1 MKYITNIVLICLICM
16 HTTQVFSQEK
26 SLKEQALEKFKS
38 ENYNDAISLLEQALN
53 HSPNDADIYYYLG
66 WFNHY
71 QAYDSRPLKGYDYRS
86 SERIFEYLNKAI
98 ELNPQNGD
106 AKYFYGAECSG
117 NAFNAMQNYDSEKL
131 KYFYELAYKKGAY
144 PDWLIEFGENFL
156 NSCDQNAIL
165 FTAGNADFDVCSY
178 LQLCCNF
185 RIDIT
190 LIPIGNIDRP
200 WYVSFLKKGLK
211 NSVRRIEIG
220 LTENQILDI
229 HPFKW
234 KETDVLINVSQ
245 QDKQEFNLPT
255 NYQMQWAVFP
265 DLQSERM
272 SSKIESETA
281 NKRTYL
287 SPRQAILLQ
296 IVEDNFSNRPIY
308 FSNFAEAS
316 LYGGLNE
323 YFQNCGLVSKL
334 TPIKTKDT
342 DFQFDRL
349 SIEKLLIPNNFNRYK
364 NIKTNNIPRI
374 SRIALFGYA
383 NAVLNLADIYSKSNN
398 RNELEN
404 MIKMYSEKLKI
415 DFNSAYEQS
424 VIGELQKLLP

>member
-1 MKYITNIVLICLICM
+1 MKHIPNIGLIFLIFMC
-16 HTTQVFSQEK
+16 TTQVFSQEK
-26 SLKEQALEKFKS
+26 SLKEQALEKFEA

-53 HSPNDADIYYYLG
+53 YSPNDAEIYYYLG

-71 QAYDSRPLKGYDYRS
+71 RAYDSRPLKGYDYRS

-98 ELNPQNGD
+98 ELNPNYGD

-117 NAFNAMQNYDSEKL
+117 NAFNAMQNYDSKKI

-156 NSCDQNAIL
+156 SSCEQNAIL
-165 FTAGNADFDVCSY
+165 FTAGNADFDVCTY
-178 LQLCCNF
+178 LQMCSNY
-185 RIDIT
+185 RKDIT

-211 NSVRRIEIG
+211 NSVRSIEIK
-220 LTENQILDI
+220 LSENQILDI

-234 KETDVLINVSQ
+234 KKTDVLIDVSQ
-245 QDKQEFNLPT
+245 QDKQEFNLST
-255 NYQMQWAVFP
+255 NYQMQWTVLP

-272 SSKIESETA
+272 SSKIESEIA
-281 NKRTYL
+281 SKRAYL

-308 FSNFAEAS
+308 FSNFAEVS

-334 TPIKTKDT
+334 TPIKTKNT
-342 DFQFDRL
+342 DYEFDRL
-349 SIEKLLIPNNFNRYK
+349 RVEKLLTLNNFNRYK
-364 NIKTNNIPRI
+364 GIKVNNIPRI
-374 SRIALFGYA
+374 SRIVLFGYA
-383 NAVLNLADIYSKSNN
+383 NAILNLADIYNKSNN
-398 RNELEN
+398 KNELDKL
-404 MIKMYSEKLKI
+404 IKMYSEKFKI

-424 VIGELQKLLP
+424 VMGELKNLLP